1 MTRNT
6 VILSTVSLFILFL
19 AGCSGKKEIA
29 TQQPPL
35 VTDRLIG
42 LNDMQA
48 LPKATIFKMSGD
60 YADNVAVTV
69 NASGVLTYFPAPSD
83 LTAASA
89 PVALGDG
96 WYLNR
101 QGLGPGS
108 VFTKWTFE
116 EYSAL
121 PAAPSTREIIDA
133 IIPGARVTEF
143 RTLPIAASEASEMSE
158 GELMELIKRD

>member
-1 MTRNT
+1 MTRNA

-29 TQQPPL
+29 SKQPPL

-42 LNDMQA
+42 LNDMEA
-48 LPKATIFKMSGD
+48 LPKATIFKMSGN
-60 YADNVAVTV
+60 YADNMAVTV

-101 QGLGPGS
+101 QGLGANS
-108 VFTKWTFE
+108 VFTKYTFE
-116 EYSAL
+116 EYRNLKTVPTISELKA
-121 PAAPSTREIIDA
+121 A
-133 IIPGARVTEF
+133 IIPGAKVTQF
-143 RTLPIAASEASEMSE
+143 REIPVRLSDALADP
-158 GELMELIKRD
+158 ELCKQYIPD